1 MREGLYK
8 AEFKTP
14 FGTGVGVMFLH
25 SGKVSGGNSALYY
38 TGGYSVKDDHWE
50 ADIVTRRH
58 TLNLNVASVFGLDLV
73 HVTMDG
79 TVKGDEIIIEGV
91 SSEVPD
97 MQMHGKLI
105 HLSD

>member
-14 FGTGVGVMFLH
+14 FGTGVGVLFLRN
-25 SGKVSGGNSALYY
+25 GKIRGGNSALYY
-38 TGGYSVKDDHWE
+38 VGDYSVKDTQWE
-50 ADIVTRRH
+50 AEIVTRRH
-58 TLNLNVASVFGLDLV
+58 TLNLNIASVFGLDLV

-79 TVKGDEIIIEGV
+79 TIKEDEIIIEGV

-97 MQMHGKLI
+97 MQMHGKLTF
-105 HLSD
+105 LSD